1 MKILYSLMLIRKVVA
16 SKVVKAFYVNCAKR
30 LKCVLAILLLLIA
43 NVNLVNAAQVFD
55 ERVANSANNS
65 YWRLLLHYQDGQSI
79 ARSDEFFI
87 AKNGYVDPVS
97 ELKADIAAFYNQDI
111 SLGDDH
117 AICRFPARLKWLQEK
132 GLVSQK
138 LPKVKCK
145 KFEEYLNKVAADEL
159 DIVFASENPN
169 SLISMMGHVFLK
181 FSGKKDGVVVEHS
194 LGYFAKFYDV
204 FPVKPIVFSLF
215 PGTEGIY
222 AVEPYRKRLEKY
234 TDRQRRGV
242 WEYKLQLSKKQIE
255 RLLLHVWELKNIDVR
270 YRFAGHNC
278 GSALIY
284 LLAVADQDIIDKYEF
299 RAIDAPI
306 DIVKKLN
313 KIGVI
318 ARVEMAPSDI
328 HKLKMIEGNFTA
340 NGARLVRDL
349 AQNAH
354 FDKKLQDLSAQEKSN
369 MVYAA
374 QAFLDSKFIDGDI
387 EEGQYRATKI
397 KLGNFSE
404 KLPKHNLR
412 YEVKDPLKKQ
422 QSARVN
428 LGLIDQDQ
436 QGDIVQF
443 GFYPVYNDLLSDNS
457 NFFNEIELS
466 LANLDG
472 RYYIE
477 DEKVLLENIDL
488 IKMKNIVPSGNLSGG
503 LSGSFKINFE
513 RSSISND
520 SGRMFF
526 NSDIKVGYAKNLFF
540 KRFFAYGLVG
550 AGYSRFGSQ
559 NVAYGNPEVGIVA
572 QLGKVGKLNINYE
585 KFFAGGDYK
594 YKDIYSL
601 SQSFFVTERLTM
613 ELNYRIANT
622 ENEDRVKEFAVN
634 SYYYF

>member
-1 MKILYSLMLIRKVVA
+1 MHLLQKYTSFLLGLCFFLTLSLEVGAVELDDQKFTRT
-16 SKVVKAFYVNCAKR
+16 
-30 LKCVLAILLLLIA
+30 A
-43 NVNLVNAAQVFD
+43 ND
-55 ERVANSANNS
+55 S
-65 YWRLLLHYQDGQSI
+65 YWQLLLHYQDGQSI
-79 ARSDEFFI
+79 ARSDEFFM
-87 AKNGYVDPVS
+87 AKNGYVDPES

-117 AICRFPARLKWLQEK
+117 AVCRFPARLKWLQQQ

-145 KFEEYLNKVAADEL
+145 KLEEYLSKVAADEL

-181 FSGKKDGVVVEHS
+181 FSGRKDGVVVEHS

-204 FPVKPIVFSLF
+204 FPVKPVVFSLF

-222 AVEPYRKRLEKY
+222 AVEPYRKRLENY
-234 TDRQRRGV
+234 TDKERRGV

-284 LLAVADQDIIDKYEF
+284 LLAVADQDIIDNYEF

-313 KIGVI
+313 KIGI
-318 ARVEMAPSDI
+318 ITRIEMAPSDV

-340 NGARLVRDL
+340 NGARLVKDL
-349 AQNAH
+349 AQNAY
-354 FDKKLQDLSAQEKSN
+354 FDEKLQDLSAQEKSN

-374 QAFLDSKFIDGDI
+374 QAFLDSRFVDGDI
-387 EEGQYRATKI
+387 EQEQYRATKI
-397 KLGNFSE
+397 KLGNLSE
-404 KLPKHNLR
+404 KLPKHDLR
-412 YEVKDPLKKQ
+412 FEAKDPLKKQ

-428 LGLIDQDQ
+428 VGLVDQSQ
-436 QGDIVQF
+436 QGDVVRF

-472 RYYIE
+472 RYFVE
-477 DEKVLLENIDL
+477 DDKILLENIDL

-513 RSSISND
+513 RQNIAYS

-550 AGYSRFGSQ
+550 IGYSRFGSQ
-559 NVAYGNPEVGIVA
+559 NVVYNNPEVGIVA

-585 KFFAGGDYK
+585 KFFADKDYK
-594 YKDIYSL
+594 YRDL
-601 SQSFFVTERLTM
+601 FEVTQSFFVSK
-613 ELNYRIANT
+613 NINIAIKYRFIKT
-622 ENEDRVKEFAVN
+622 DLEGDVKESEVG
-634 SYYYF
+634 YYHYF

>member
-1 MKILYSLMLIRKVVA
+1 MHLLQKYTSFLLSFCFIAIASLEAGAVEVGDQRV
-16 SKVVKAFYVNCAKR
+16 
-30 LKCVLAILLLLIA
+30 
-43 NVNLVNAAQVFD
+43 AQVAKD
-55 ERVANSANNS
+55 S
-65 YWRLLLHYQDGQSI
+65 YWQLLLHYQDGQSI

-87 AKNGYVDPVS
+87 VKNGYVDPVA
-97 ELKADIAAFYNQDI
+97 ELKADIVAFYNQDV

-117 AICRFPARLKWLQEK
+117 AICRFPARLKWLQKK

-138 LPKVKCK
+138 LPKVKCR
-145 KFEEYLNKVAADEL
+145 KFEEYLGKVAADEM

-222 AVEPYRKRLEKY
+222 AVEPYRKRLESY
-234 TDRQRRGV
+234 TDKERRGV

-284 LLAVADQDIIDKYEF
+284 LLAIADQDIIDKYEF

-313 KIGVI
+313 NIGI
-318 ARVEMAPSDI
+318 ITRVEMAPSDI

-340 NGARLVRDL
+340 NGARLVKDL
-349 AQNAH
+349 AQNAY
-354 FDKKLQDLSAQEKSN
+354 FDVKLQDLSLQEKSN
-369 MVYAA
+369 MVFAA
-374 QAFLDSKFIDGDI
+374 QAFLDSKFVDGEISQDKYQKNKNKL
-387 EEGQYRATKI
+387 QYLA
-397 KLGNFSE
+397 E
-404 KLPKHNLR
+404 KLPTVNLK
-412 YEVKDPLKKQ
+412 YDIKDPLLKQ
-422 QSARVN
+422 QSARVY
-428 LGLIDQDQ
+428 LGLVDQNQ
-436 QGDIVQF
+436 QGDVIRF

-457 NFFNEIELS
+457 QFFNEIELS
-466 LANLDG
+466 LMNLEG
-472 RYYIE
+472 RYFAE
-477 DEKVLLENIDL
+477 DDKILVENIDL

-513 RSSISND
+513 RQNISND

-526 NSDIKVGYAKNLFF
+526 NSDIKVGYGKNLFF
-540 KRFFAYGLVG
+540 KRFFVYGLAG
-550 AGYSRFGSQ
+550 IGYSRFGSQ
-559 NVAYGNPEVGIVA
+559 NVAYSNPEVGIVA
-572 QLGKVGKLNINYE
+572 QLGKVGKLNFNYE

-622 ENEDRVKEFAVN
+622 ENEGRVKEFAIN

>member
-1 MKILYSLMLIRKVVA
+1 MHLLQKYTSFLLSFCFIAIASLEAGAVEVGDQRV
-16 SKVVKAFYVNCAKR
+16 
-30 LKCVLAILLLLIA
+30 
-43 NVNLVNAAQVFD
+43 AQV
-55 ERVANSANNS
+55 ANNS
-65 YWRLLLHYQDGQSI
+65 YWQLLLHYQDGQSI
-79 ARSDEFFI
+79 ARSDEFFM
-87 AKNGYVDPVS
+87 AKNGYVDPAS
-97 ELKADIAAFYNQDI
+97 ELKADIAAFYNQDV

-117 AICRFPARLKWLQEK
+117 AICRFPARLKWLQKK

-138 LPKVKCK
+138 LPKVKCR
-145 KFEEYLNKVAADEL
+145 KFEEYLGKVAADEL

-215 PGTEGIY
+215 PGIEGIY
-222 AVEPYRKRLEKY
+222 AVEPYRKRLESY
-234 TDRQRRGV
+234 TDKERRGV

-270 YRFAGHNC
+270 YRFVGHNC

-284 LLAVADQDIIDKYEF
+284 LLAVADQNIVDKYQF

-313 KIGVI
+313 KIGI
-318 ARVEMAPSDI
+318 ITNVEMAPSDI

-340 NGARLVRDL
+340 NGARLVKDL
-349 AQNAH
+349 AQNAY
-354 FDKKLQDLSAQEKSN
+354 FDEKLQDLKAQEKSN
-369 MVYAA
+369 MIYAA

-387 EEGQYRATKI
+387 EEGQYRVTKI
-397 KLGNFSE
+397 KLQGLSE

-422 QSARVN
+422 QSARVI
-428 LGLIDQDQ
+428 LGFADQDR

-457 NFFNEIELS
+457 QFFNEIELS
-466 LANLDG
+466 LMNLEG
-472 RYYIE
+472 RYFTE
-477 DEKVLLENIDL
+477 DDKILLENIDL

-503 LSGSFKINFE
+503 LSGSFKVNFE
-513 RSSISND
+513 RLNIVND

-526 NSDIKVGYAKNLFF
+526 NSDIKVGYGKNLFF
-540 KRFFAYGLVG
+540 KRFFAYGLAG
-550 AGYSRFGSQ
+550 IGYSRFGSQ
-559 NVAYGNPEVGIVA
+559 NVAYSNPEVGIVA
-572 QLGKVGKLNINYE
+572 QLGKVGKLNISYE
-585 KFFAGGDYK
+585 KFFVDRDYK
-594 YKDIYSL
+594 YRDIFEAT
-601 SQSFFVTERLTM
+601 QSFFVSK
-613 ELNYRIANT
+613 NINIAIKYRFIKT
-622 ENEDRVKEFAVN
+622 DLEGYVKESEVG
-634 SYYYF
+634 YYHYF